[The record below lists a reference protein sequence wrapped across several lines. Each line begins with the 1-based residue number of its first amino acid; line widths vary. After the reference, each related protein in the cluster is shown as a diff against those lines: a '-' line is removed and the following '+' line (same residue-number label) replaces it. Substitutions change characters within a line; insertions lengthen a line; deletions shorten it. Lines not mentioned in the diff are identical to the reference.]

1 LTSRS
6 AVSGREGT
14 RKRSSKARR
23 PRDVREAGI
32 RPTKSLGQHF
42 LQDRAVVERTVRAA
56 GLSPDDVVI
65 EVGPGLGA
73 MTRRLV
79 EVSGRVIAVEIDHRL
94 ATRLREQFE
103 GFDKLRVVEADAA
116 RTEPEELL
124 ELGGANAD
132 ADYMMAGNLPY
143 NAGAAIVRNFLEARR
158 PPRAMVVMLQREV
171 AENMVAQPG
180 DLGLLGVSVQVYARP
195 KKLFNVAPRAFYP
208 PPKVTSSVVRL
219 DLLAEPMVPPDE
231 RERFF
236 KVLRAGFSAPRK
248 QLRNTLAQGLAM
260 EPAAVAAALE
270 SADIH
275 PRRRPQ
281 ELSVVEWLRLA
292 RCIQVDQ

>member
-1 LTSRS
+1 MRS
-6 AVSGREGT
+6 PR
-14 RKRSSKARR
+14 ARR

-32 RPTKSLGQHF
+32 RPAKSLGQHF

-65 EVGPGLGA
+65 EVGPGLGI

-79 EVSGRVIAVEIDHRL
+79 EVSGRVIAVEIDQRL
-94 ATRLREQFE
+94 AARLREQFE
-103 GFDKLRVVEADAA
+103 GFDKLRVVHADAA
-116 RTEPEELL
+116 TTEPAELL
-124 ELGGANAD
+124 EVGGANAG

-171 AENMVAQPG
+171 AENMVAEPG
-180 DLGLLGVSVQVYARP
+180 NLGLLGVSVQVYARP
-195 KKLFNVAPRAFYP
+195 KKLFNVPPRAFYP

-219 DLLAEPMVPPDE
+219 DLLPEPLVRPGE
-231 RERFF
+231 REGFF

-248 QLRNTLAQGLAM
+248 QLRNTLAQGLGM
-260 EPAAVAAALE
+260 EPSAAATALE

-275 PRRRPQ
+275 PSCRPQ
-281 ELSVVEWLRLA
+281 ELSVEEWVRLA
-292 RCIQVDQ
+292 STMG

>member
-6 AVSGREGT
+6 FVSARVNAGR
-14 RKRSSKARR
+14 RSARARR

-32 RPTKSLGQHF
+32 RPAKSLGQHF

-65 EVGPGLGA
+65 EVGPGLGV

-79 EVSGRVIAVEIDHRL
+79 EVSGRVIAVEIDRRL
-94 ATRLREQFE
+94 ATRLRQQFE
-103 GFDKLRVVEADAA
+103 GIDKLGVVEADAA
-116 RTEPEELL
+116 RAAPQELL
-124 ELGGANAD
+124 ELGGANED
-132 ADYMMAGNLPY
+132 TSYLMAGNLPY

-158 PPRAMVVMLQREV
+158 PPRTMVVMLQREV
-171 AENMVAQPG
+171 AENMVAEPG

-195 KKLFNVAPRAFYP
+195 KKLFNVPPRAFYP
-208 PPKVTSSVVRL
+208 PPRVTSSVVRL
-219 DLLAEPMVPPDE
+219 DLLAEPLVPSGE

-248 QLRNTLAQGLAM
+248 QLRNTLAQGLGM
-260 EPAAVAAALE
+260 EPAGVAAALE
-270 SADIH
+270 SAGID
-275 PRRRPQ
+275 PRQRPQ
-281 ELSVVEWLRLA
+281 ELSVQDWLRLA
-292 RCIQVDQ
+292 RCIQID